1 MASGL
6 RICFPAPGLKE
17 REGVREEK
25 EDVELDR
32 QLASFSLNLG
42 PTAANL
48 VVSLITPGL
57 LEREAEVK
65 MLVSLPVDNDWP
77 GDPLMLRCS
86 QLVLDKC
93 GGLIMMTEPRISQAW
108 EEEEEVKV
116 TYRPQ
121 LKPKIESRSEPGD
134 QPGFPSV
141 NPFLLGSQPVRLR
154 RHHHRYSLQQ
164 WRYTRP
170 DSDEVMGD

>member
-1 MASGL
+1 MLPFRLTSRMASGL

-25 EDVELDR
+25 DR

-65 MLVSLPVDNDWP
+65 MLVSLTVDNDWP

-121 LKPKIESRSEPGD
+121 LKQKI
-134 QPGFPSV
+134 
-141 NPFLLGSQPVRLR
+141 
-154 RHHHRYSLQQ
+154 
-164 WRYTRP
+164 
-170 DSDEVMGD
+170 